1 MNKFKYLQVV
11 GTITVLSPVILV
23 VIATLIFWA
32 SLIPKVET
40 VEEVVEVKAP
50 DTVVVTQ
57 EVKPAPVVVKPTPV
71 VVKPAPVVKPTP
83 VPVVKDTVKAVV
95 ESLDTTK

>member
-1 MNKFKYLQVV
+1 MNKFKYLQTV

-23 VIATLIFWA
+23 VSAILVFWV
-32 SLIPKVET
+32 SLIPKVE
-40 VEEVVEVKAP
+40 EVIVTENL
-50 DTVVVTQ
+50 DTVSVVQ
-57 EVKPAPVVVKPTPV
+57 ETKLASV
-71 VVKPAPVVKPTP
+71 VVKPAPVVKSTP

>member
-23 VIATLIFWA
+23 IGAALVFWA
-32 SLIPKVET
+32 SLISPVET
-40 VEEVVEVKAP
+40 VEEVVEAKQP
-50 DTVVVTQ
+50 DTTIVIQ
-57 EVKPAPVVVKPTPV
+57 EVKPSPVIVKPTPV
-71 VVKPAPVVKPTP
+71 VKPTP
-83 VPVVKDTVKAVV
+83 PPPPPPVVKDTVKAVV

>member
-23 VIATLIFWA
+23 VIATLVFWA
-32 SLIPKVET
+32 GSASQSEV

-50 DTVVVTQ
+50 DTVVVVQ
-57 EVKPAPVVVKPTPV
+57 EAKPAPVVAKPV
-71 VVKPAPVVKPTP
+71 PVVKPTP

>member
-23 VIATLIFWA
+23 IGAALVFWA
-32 SLIPKVET
+32 SLISPVET
-40 VEEVVEVKAP
+40 VEEVVEVKQP
-50 DTVVVTQ
+50 DTVVVIQ
-57 EVKPAPVVVKPTPV
+57 EVKPSPVVVKPTPV
-71 VVKPAPVVKPTP
+71 AKPTP
-83 VPVVKDTVKAVV
+83 PPPPVVKDTVKAVV

>member
-23 VIATLIFWA
+23 VIAALTFWA
-32 SLIPKVET
+32 GSASQSEV
-40 VEEVVEVKAP
+40 VEEVVEVKQP
-50 DTVVVTQ
+50 DTVVVVQ
-57 EVKPAPVVVKPTPV
+57 EVKPTPV

>member
-32 SLIPKVET
+32 SLASKPEVV
-40 VEEVVEVKAP
+40 VEEVAEVKLP

-57 EVKPAPVVVKPTPV
+57 EVKPSPV

>member
-11 GTITVLSPVILV
+11 GTITVLSPVILI
-23 VIATLIFWA
+23 VIAALTFWA
-32 SLIPKVET
+32 GSASQSEVI
-40 VEEVVEVKAP
+40 EEVVEVKQP
-50 DTVVVTQ
+50 DTVVVIQ
-57 EVKPAPVVVKPTPV
+57 EVKPAPVVA
-71 VVKPAPVVKPTP
+71 KPAPVVKPTP

>member
-1 MNKFKYLQVV
+1 MNKFKYLQTV

-23 VIATLIFWA
+23 VIAALTFWA
-32 SLIPKVET
+32 GSASQSEVI
-40 VEEVVEVKAP
+40 EEVAEVKQP
-50 DTVVVTQ
+50 DTVVVVQ
-57 EVKPAPVVVKPTPV
+57 EAKPAPV
-71 VVKPAPVVKPTP
+71 VVKPAPVVKPTS

>member
-23 VIATLIFWA
+23 VIAALTFWA
-32 SLIPKVET
+32 GSASQSEVI
-40 VEEVVEVKAP
+40 EEVVEVKQP
-50 DTVVVTQ
+50 DTVAVIQ
-57 EVKPAPVVVKPTPV
+57 EVKPAPVVA
-71 VVKPAPVVKPTP
+71 KPAPVVKPTP

>member
-23 VIATLIFWA
+23 VIAALTFWA
-32 SLIPKVET
+32 GSASQSEV
-40 VEEVVEVKAP
+40 VEEVVEVKQP
-50 DTVVVTQ
+50 DTVVVIQ
-57 EVKPAPVVVKPTPV
+57 EVKPAPVAA
-71 VVKPAPVVKPTP
+71 KPAPVVKPTP
-83 VPVVKDTVKAVV
+83 VSVVKDTVKAVV

>member
-23 VIATLIFWA
+23 VIAALTFWA
-32 SLIPKVET
+32 GSASQSEV
-40 VEEVVEVKAP
+40 VEEVVEVKQP
-50 DTVVVTQ
+50 DTVVVVQ
-57 EVKPAPVVVKPTPV
+57 EVKPVPV

>member
-32 SLIPKVET
+32 SLIPSTKV
-40 VEEVVEVKAP
+40 VEEVVEIKQS
-50 DTVVVTQ
+50 DTVVVVQ
-57 EVKPAPVVVKPTPV
+57 EAKPAPVVAKPV
-71 VVKPAPVVKPTP
+71 PVVKPTP

>member
-23 VIATLIFWA
+23 VIATLIFGA
-32 SLIPKVET
+32 SLIPSTEV
-40 VEEVVEVKAP
+40 VEEVAEVKAP

-57 EVKPAPVVVKPTPV
+57 EVKPVPVVAKL
-71 VVKPAPVVKPTP
+71 APVVKSTP
-83 VPVVKDTVKAVV
+83 PPPPPPPPPVVKDTVKAVV
-95 ESLDTTK
+95 GSLDTTK